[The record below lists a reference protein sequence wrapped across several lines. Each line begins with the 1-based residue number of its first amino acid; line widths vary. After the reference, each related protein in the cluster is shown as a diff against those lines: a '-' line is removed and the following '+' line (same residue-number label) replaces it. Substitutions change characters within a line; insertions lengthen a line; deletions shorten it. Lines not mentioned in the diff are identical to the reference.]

1 MGGSGGGIER
11 GVGGIGGDLDG
22 EESAGLWGFLG
33 KEGGETRWEADGKLV
48 I

>member
-22 EESAGLWGFLG
+22 EESAGLGIFG
-33 KEGGETRWEADGKLV
+33 EGRRRKEVGGGR
-48 I
+48 